1 MLESAV
7 LLSENM
13 NTSDHNACSI
23 VVPQVVAMDAVRMF
37 RFLMQMKKEC
47 DSVFLRSGL
56 FLVDSFSTRRT
67 ANLQVLDS
75 LEDLPLV
82 VAMDAL
88 GA

>member
-1 MLESAV
+1 
-7 LLSENM
+7 M

-47 DSVFLRSGL
+47 DSVFLRVRRSGL
-56 FLVDSFSTRRT
+56 FLVNSFSTRRT
-67 ANLQVLDS
+67 ANLQVLNS

-82 VAMDAL
+82 VAMDGFDA
-88 GA
+88 